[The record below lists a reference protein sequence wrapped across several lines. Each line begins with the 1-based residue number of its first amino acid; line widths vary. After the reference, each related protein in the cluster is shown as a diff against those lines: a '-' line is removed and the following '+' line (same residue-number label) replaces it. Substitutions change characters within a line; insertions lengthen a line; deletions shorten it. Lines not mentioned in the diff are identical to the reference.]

1 MFAIWFLF
9 DQLDH
14 EYISQIIKE
23 LSNQYNCPTFIPH
36 ITVYGVINTRFEKID
51 TIIQNSIKGIKPFM
65 IEKNKV
71 SFSND
76 FWKTIFVDIFPNS
89 NLLEIHKKL
98 KDNLPVTEKYALKP
112 HISLMYKDMSNDK
125 KEKIVD
131 SLIMKTS
138 FKISKLGVQR
148 FSEDIKKW
156 KIVREYSLN

>member
-1 MFAIWFLF
+1 M
-9 DQLDH
+9 
-14 EYISQIIKE
+14 
-23 LSNQYNCPTFIPH
+23 
-36 ITVYGVINTRFEKID
+36 
-51 TIIQNSIKGIKPFM
+51 
-65 IEKNKV
+65 
-71 SFSND
+71 
-76 FWKTIFVDIFPNS
+76 
-89 NLLEIHKKL
+89 
-98 KDNLPVTEKYALKP
+98 TEKYALKP

>member
-98 KDNLPVTEKYALKP
+98 KDNLP
-112 HISLMYKDMSNDK
+112 
-125 KEKIVD
+125 
-131 SLIMKTS
+131 
-138 FKISKLGVQR
+138 
-148 FSEDIKKW
+148 
-156 KIVREYSLN
+156 